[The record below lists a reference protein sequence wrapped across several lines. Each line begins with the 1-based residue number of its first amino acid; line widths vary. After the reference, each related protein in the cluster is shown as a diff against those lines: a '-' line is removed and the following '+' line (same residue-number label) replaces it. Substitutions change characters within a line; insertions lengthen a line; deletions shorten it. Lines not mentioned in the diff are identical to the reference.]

1 MAAALAEEVEASLA
15 KGNNSFSVGEGL
27 YLFLLSYVRLCLT
40 VRGSDVCLL
49 SHSRRGRKHKGGVYI
64 VDGLHMSE
72 CM

>member
-49 SHSRRGRKHKGGVYI
+49 SHSQQKRKKAQRRSVYC
-64 VDGLHMSE
+64 GWMTYE
-72 CM
+72 